1 MNNILI
7 IEDDD
12 QIRKMLRQ
20 MLERAGYE
28 VFDASNGKDG
38 SRAYRENPADLIIT
52 DIFMPEMDGLE
63 TILELRRDFP
73 VLKIIAI
80 SGGAR
85 GGSFD
90 FLPIAESFGAAKIL
104 KKPFTREEILS
115 AVKEVLESP
124 PKPAS
129 PAS

>member
-1 MNNILI
+1 MSKILI

-20 MLERAGYE
+20 MLERGGYE
-28 VFDASNGKDG
+28 VFDAPNGKDG
-38 SRAYRENPADLIIT
+38 NRAFRKNPVDLIIT

-63 TILELRRDFP
+63 TIIELRRDFP
-73 VLKIIAI
+73 QLKIIAI

-104 KKPFTREEILS
+104 KKPFTREEILN
-115 AVKEVLESP
+115 AVKEVLEA
-124 PKPAS
+124 KA
-129 PAS
+129 